1 MGIPTP
7 SGYGYPSR
15 LAAIVQVTIIRPT
28 KPLAPS
34 NLGLIR
40 SFSLFSVV
48 SRTVTPT
55 DRILLA
61 RPSRSLRA
69 PCPTAVLVSKPIY
82 ASRNQLRMS
91 GWSQR
96 CCPLFLLAY
105 PIQLPVYLQHT
116 TGYPASALIV
126 SARLTAFVSSFGGSR
141 SSWSRSARNGVLLG
155 PGRSVGPAVHPV
167 RCPLARPLC

>member
-28 KPLAPS
+28 RPLAPS

-40 SFSLFSVV
+40 SFSVV

-55 DRILLA
+55 DRIQPT
-61 RPSRSLRA
+61 RPSQSLRA
-69 PCPTAVLVSKPIY
+69 SFPTAVLVSKPIY
-82 ASRNQLRMS
+82 ASRNLNCACRNGLS
-91 GWSQR
+91 VAARS
-96 CCPLFLLAY
+96 FLLAY
-105 PIQLPVYLQHT
+105 PIQLPAYLQHT

-126 SARLTAFVSSFGGSR
+126 SARLAAFVASFGGSR

-167 RCPLARPLC
+167 RCLLARPLC